1 MQIIHPDGRVLE
13 LDSVTKV
20 SITEGASPALHPI
33 ESLSPASDHVELN
46 TTTIA
51 VSAVITENPTRK
63 QNDRTLWQE
72 GNPRSVLTGITGP
85 PRIEAAL
92 AFLRDCVGEYLT
104 LWAFRGP
111 YYENCLLT
119 AWPHDWDIKQAHTV
133 SLSFTIARRVNVALV
148 DVPPS
153 SAAPSSSKKKKEKG
167 EGGTEVAPNKS
178 LLTEAA
184 EELGLDTFGAWILG
198 KMAGPSS

>member
-1 MQIIHPDGRVLE
+1 MQIIHPDGRVLF
-13 LDSVTKV
+13 LDSTTKV

-51 VSAVITENPTRK
+51 VSAVITENPTRA
-63 QNDRTLWQE
+63 QEDRQA
-72 GNPRSVLTGITGP
+72 GSVFLVSDVLAGLTGP
-85 PRIEAAL
+85 ARMEAAL
-92 AFLRDCVGEYLT
+92 AFLRDCVGEYL
-104 LWAFRGP
+104 LIYSGRFF
-111 YYENCLLT
+111 YENCLLT
-119 AWPHDWDIKQAHTV
+119 AWPHEWDIKQAHTV

-167 EGGTEVAPNKS
+167 EGGTEVAPDKS
-178 LLTEAA
+178 VLYEISEGIAG
-184 EELGLDTFGAWILG
+184 GLDGAARWIAE
-198 KMAGPSS
+198 KM